1 MSDCRVTQD
10 TNEHYDNMDKL
21 EAEQCQEREAKLER
35 VYNNPDII
43 QGSLTMDIIDFY
55 GTRNEEADY
64 WRKLMLEIGDAHK
77 NKDMQKIGMLLYP
90 HMKAYIDYMV
100 D

>member
-10 TNEHYDNMDKL
+10 TNEYYENMDL
-21 EAEQCQEREAKLER
+21 IDSEREDYIREELEKA
-35 VYNNPDII
+35 YANPDII
-43 QGSLTMDIIDFY
+43 QESLSMEVMDFD

-64 WRKLMLEIGDAHK
+64 WQELMLEIGDAHK

-90 HMKAYIDYMV
+90 HIKAYIDYVV

>member
-10 TNEHYDNMDKL
+10 TNEYYDNMDKL
-21 EAEQCQEREAKLER
+21 EAEQCQARKMELER
-35 VYNNPDII
+35 IYNDPDVI
-43 QGSLTMDIIDFY
+43 QESLTMDIMDFD

-64 WRKLMLEIGDAHK
+64 WRELMLEIGDAHK

-90 HMKAYIDYMV
+90 HMKAYIDYV
-100 D
+100 AD